1 MRDACAGNMNIMRHC
16 RQCRADAVGLLGE
29 DRCREFTLDK
39 LEHREVDYG
48 KAAAVRRRVHAA
60 IEADRAARLQAP
72 APG

>member
-1 MRDACAGNMNIMRHC
+1 MNIMRHC
-16 RQCRADAVGLLGE
+16 RQCRADAVGPLGE

-48 KAAAVRRRVHAA
+48 KAAAVHRRVHAA